1 VRQQQTNDRAVW
13 FVLPAL
19 GLMLLVAL
27 YPLASTFWLSLRDEF
42 PIFHISRFVGFAHY
56 ITLWN
61 DPRFWQSLANTT
73 YFTVVS
79 VLAEVI
85 VGFGVALLLHQVFP
99 ARGLVRALV
108 LMPWFVPTVVA
119 ARVWEWIYH
128 PHFGVLNAL
137 LLHSGL
143 TNAAIN
149 WLGHPVLALH
159 SAIIADVWKTMP
171 FAALLILAG
180 LQTIPGDLYRAAR
193 VDGASTLQSF
203 WHITFP
209 WLVPVLGITVIFRML
224 DALRVFDVVYVL
236 TGGGP
241 ANTTETLSI
250 YAYRLSFQTLE
261 FGYGAALAVVTLAI
275 ILVTSLALQL
285 VLRRDDATG

>member
-1 VRQQQTNDRAVW
+1 MRQHQGNEHTLL

-19 GLMLLVAL
+19 SLMLLVAL
-27 YPLASTFWLSLRDEF
+27 YPLASTLWLSLLDEF
-42 PIFHISRFVGFAHY
+42 PIFHISRFVGFSHY
-56 ITLWN
+56 VTLWH
-61 DPRFWQSLANTT
+61 DPRFWQSLGNTV
-73 YFTVVS
+73 YFTIVS
-79 VLAEVI
+79 VTAEVI
-85 VGFGVALLLHQVFP
+85 FGVGVALLLHQAFP

-143 TNAAIN
+143 TTSAIN
-149 WLGHPVLALH
+149 WLGQPGLALH
-159 SAIIADVWKTMP
+159 AAIIADVWKTMP

-180 LQTIPGDLYRAAR
+180 LQTIPDDLYRAAR
-193 VDGASTLQSF
+193 VDGASAVQSF
-203 WHITFP
+203 WYITLP
-209 WLVPVLGITVIFRML
+209 WLVPVLGITVLFRTL

-250 YAYRLSFQTLE
+250 YAYRVSFQTLE
-261 FGYGAALAVVTLAI
+261 FGYGAALAVVTFAI
-275 ILVTSLALQL
+275 ILLTSLTLQFL
-285 VLRRDDATG
+285 LRRVEATR